1 VRVRP
6 PVHGTDMSRRLI
18 PVLLA
23 LAGGVLI
30 ATWWPGAPD
39 AVRTMLAGAR
49 GAAAPAKPEPHAAA
63 GPEPERSGLV
73 KLTDDQVGKAG
84 IRTDGVGGGNLSRHL
99 HVPGTIVPNANL
111 TARIA
116 VKTTGTVVELR
127 KVLGAKVAKGEVVAL
142 LDSREIAD
150 AKGEYLAARVSAAL
164 QKTLY
169 ERDKELWDRRIS
181 SEQQYLRSQASYQD
195 LKVKEDA
202 ARRKLTF
209 LGLSQAE
216 IQALPNQPEAQF
228 ERQEIRSPLGGK
240 VVERRV
246 DLGAAVGRD
255 NLETELYSVVDL
267 STVWVD
273 LAVSPGDLPLVRE
286 GQTVAV
292 RAEATGEAARGRIVI
307 IVPVLD
313 QATRAARVVAE
324 LANPDETWRPGS
336 FVGAEIVISDR
347 PVRVLIP
354 ASAIQTLEGRPNVFV
369 RVAAGFEARPVKLG
383 RSDDAAVEVT
393 EGLEPG
399 EAVAVANTF
408 TLKAELGKAAAED

>member
-1 VRVRP
+1 
-6 PVHGTDMSRRLI
+6 M
-18 PVLLA
+18 
-23 LAGGVLI
+23 
-30 ATWWPGAPD
+30 
-39 AVRTMLAGAR
+39 
-49 GAAAPAKPEPHAAA
+49 
-63 GPEPERSGLV
+63 
-73 KLTDDQVGKAG
+73 
-84 IRTDGVGGGNLSRHL
+84 
-99 HVPGTIVPNANL
+99 
-111 TARIA
+111 
-116 VKTTGTVVELR
+116 
-127 KVLGAKVAKGEVVAL
+127 
-142 LDSREIAD
+142 
-150 AKGEYLAARVSAAL
+150 
-164 QKTLY
+164 
-169 ERDKELWDRRIS
+169 
-181 SEQQYLRSQASYQD
+181 
-195 LKVKEDA
+195 
-202 ARRKLTF
+202 
-209 LGLSQAE
+209 
-216 IQALPNQPEAQF
+216 PNQPEAQF

-336 FVGAEIVISDR
+336 FVGAEIVISDQ

-369 RVAAGFEARPVKLG
+369 RVAAGFEARPVTLG
-383 RSDDAAVEVT
+383 RSDDGAVEVT

-399 EAVAVANTF
+399 EAVAVANSF